1 MEDIVINDLSAC
13 EISDFF
19 PIFAIVFA
27 LNLNRIQNMLNDNA
41 ILSLEKIRTPFY
53 LYDMEL
59 LAETVSEVVRL
70 SGQYGIEVHYAVKAN
85 ADDRILRY
93 IASRGL
99 GADCVSGNEVLRAI
113 GSGFPAE
120 KIAFAGVGKTDE
132 EIETA
137 VRNGIFSINCESLPE
152 IETVDLIASRLGLRA
167 RVSAR
172 INPNI
177 DAHTHKYITTG
188 LEENKFGIS
197 EHDLDALIR
206 LIRNSKSIDFNG
218 LHFHVGSQIL
228 DVEQVF
234 SLECRRAN
242 EIVSYFEKEG
252 VAIDNIDLGG
262 GLGIDYADPA
272 AHPVP
277 DFRTWFSTIAAT
289 IRTRPG
295 RKIHVEPGRSI
306 VAQCGILCTKVLF
319 VKRGEKKTFLITDA
333 GMNDLI
339 RPALYGARHKVVNL
353 SARLRQDVAEQVYDV
368 VGPVCESSDVW
379 GEGLRLPE
387 SSRGDLL
394 GICSAGAYGQVMASR
409 YNLRDL
415 APSVYI
421 PSGDTVD

>member
-1 MEDIVINDLSAC
+1 MEDNVIIDLSAC

-19 PIFAIVFA
+19 PIFAIVFV
-27 LNLNRIQNMLNDNA
+27 LNLNRVPNMLNDNT
-41 ILSLEKIRTPFY
+41 ISRLEKMKTPFY

-59 LAETVSEVVRL
+59 LARTVSEVVRL
-70 SGQYGIEVHYAVKAN
+70 SSQYGIEVHYAVKAN
-85 ADDRILRY
+85 ADARLLGY

-99 GADCVSGNEVLRAI
+99 GADCVSGNEVLRALE
-113 GSGFPAE
+113 SGFPAE
-120 KIAFAGVGKTDE
+120 KIAFAGVGKTDL

-152 IETVDLIASRLGLRA
+152 IEVVDEIASSLGLRA

-188 LEENKFGIS
+188 LEENKFGIP
-197 EHDLDALIR
+197 EHDFDALIS
-206 LIRNSKSIDFNG
+206 LIRKTRSIDFNG

-234 SLECRRAN
+234 SLECRRVN

-252 VAIDNIDLGG
+252 LTIDNIDLGG

-272 AHPVP
+272 SHPVP
-277 DFRTWFSTIAAT
+277 DFRAWFSTIAGN

-295 RKIHVEPGRSI
+295 RRIHVEPGRSV
-306 VAQCGILCTKVLF
+306 VAQCGILCTRVLF
-319 VKRGEKKTFLITDA
+319 VKHGMNKTFLITDA

-339 RPALYGARHKVVNL
+339 RPALYGARHRVENL
-353 SARLRQDVAEQVYDV
+353 SSVLRPGAGEQVYDV

-379 GEGLRLPE
+379 GEGLKLPK
-387 SSRGDLL
+387 SRRGDLL

-421 PSGDTVD
+421 PVYDNR